1 MSMDAFGNF
10 DEGNSNEEFILQQP
24 SGAAM
29 GQPMPA
35 PSTEGEQ
42 VQFPMA
48 E

>member
-10 DEGNSNEEFILQQP
+10 DEGSPNEEFILQQP
-24 SGAAM
+24 SGVA
-29 GQPMPA
+29 QPMPA

>member
-10 DEGNSNEEFILQQP
+10 DEGSPNEEFILQQP
-24 SGAAM
+24 SAAQAM
-29 GQPMPA
+29 MA
-35 PSTEGEQ
+35 PSTEGEN